1 MKKIILVNDFSCMS
15 FLKNQYPHYQQLM
28 LFKDNIKEVN
38 QEVVSIDFFENQTA
52 YFILDQ
58 DGLLAKY
65 NEQIKQLLT
74 LLNEEVYIFTTSS
87 VHNKYEEDYPN
98 LEIIEPNFDIKAIIN
113 SYIKA
118 NQINIEKDALELL
131 LFNLD
136 ENYLLVKNELDKL
149 SLIDKPITMLRIENE
164 SYKTTTANTYSLV
177 DYILLENKEQIKLIS
192 TDLLESEFS
201 EMSLLIFVYRQVS
214 LYLLFKLLLKHYNY
228 NTIKTTLKLSDYRFK
243 QMQRLAN
250 QVSEYQLYRLI
261 KKLHNEE
268 IKLKYS

>member
-1 MKKIILVNDFSCMS
+1 M
-15 FLKNQYPHYQQLM
+15 
-28 LFKDNIKEVN
+28 
-38 QEVVSIDFFENQTA
+38 
-52 YFILDQ
+52 
-58 DGLLAKY
+58 
-65 NEQIKQLLT
+65 
-74 LLNEEVYIFTTSS
+74 
-87 VHNKYEEDYPN
+87 
-98 LEIIEPNFDIKAIIN
+98 
-113 SYIKA
+113 
-118 NQINIEKDALELL
+118 

-250 QVSEYQLYRLI
+250 QVGEFQLFQLI
-261 KKLHNEE
+261 KKLHNKE